1 MCIVGNFI
9 LYILL
14 FFEIEV
20 YINLFLVDW
29 MLIDYYEK
37 NILFYLCFCMN

>member
-14 FFEIEV
+14 FFEIGG

>member
-29 MLIDYYEK
+29 MLNDYYER